1 MVSSWVATLL
11 QRGLVIPVERDPA
24 TGALTK
30 VASAQLTQEL
40 SDRRGE
46 ADAIRPKSA
55 LDPDVQ
61 AVIDLPRDVRKAIK
75 DRAHR
80 GSLEPTEGAIPPPQQ
95 PAPASAAGPRPET
108 VEGVPWHTAVAV
120 AAYLETHPASSTAEA
135 DAAGQIHGLIPGT
148 WATVRSAWEAR
159 IASEPG
165 LTELWAWDAAQARGA
180 RN

>member
-30 VASAQLTQEL
+30 VAPAQLTQEL

-95 PAPASAAGPRPET
+95 PARPQQRVRAPKPWRASRGTPPLRWRPTLRLTRPRLQRRPMRP
-108 VEGVPWHTAVAV
+108 VRFM
-120 AAYLETHPASSTAEA
+120 ASF
-135 DAAGQIHGLIPGT
+135 P
-148 WATVRSAWEAR
+148 VRGRPSV
-159 IASEPG
+159 
-165 LTELWAWDAAQARGA
+165 LRGRRA
-180 RN
+180 LRLSRV